1 MTPGKVSI
9 VILNWNKWEVTGR
22 CLESLRQLDYPD
34 FEVIVVDNASD
45 SPPPDSLI
53 AIIPG
58 TVLLRNPANFGFGK
72 GNNPGIRLAMDKGAE
87 FIWLLNNDTLV
98 MPDTLRLMINK
109 ITSNNKLGATGCEL
123 WDMEQRRMLAYGGG
137 KVNLRRFYTTNFSAP
152 TPDSE
157 LDYLTA
163 ASLLLR
169 VEALEQSGLFD
180 EKFFMYWED
189 VDLCLRLR
197 LHQWQL
203 AVAAGARV
211 LHEEG
216 ISSSSVIRD
225 CYSFRSVVYF
235 ASKYAECDICAIGWI
250 VFDRIIKKLMMF
262 KLVWFYKFAMTLR
275 KIPKIG

>member
-34 FEVIVVDNASD
+34 FEVILVDNASD
-45 SPPPDSLI
+45 SPPPDRLI
-53 AIIPG
+53 SIIPG
-58 TVLLRNPANFGFGK
+58 TILLRNSANFGFGK
-72 GNNPGIRLAMDKGAE
+72 GNNPGIRLAMDNGAE

-98 MPDTLRLMINK
+98 MPDTLTLMINK
-109 ITSNNKLGATGCEL
+109 ISSDNTLGATGCEL

-137 KVNLRRFYTTNFSAP
+137 KVNLRRFYTINFTVP
-152 TPDSE
+152 TSDRE

-163 ASLLLR
+163 ASILLR
-169 VEALEQSGLFD
+169 AEALEQSGLFD

-216 ISSSSVIRD
+216 ISSSSIIKD

-235 ASKYAECDICAIGWI
+235 ASKYSGCLTCAIGWI
-250 VFDRIIKKLMMF
+250 VFDRIIKKLLML
-262 KLVWFYKFAMTLR
+262 KLVWLFKFTMNLR
-275 KIPKIG
+275 KIPKIE